1 MNTFVRMVLLLLL
14 ADLVGRLAGE
24 AIDLMQ
30 DIHLVHLNG
39 YLYRL
44 LQLTHVDV
52 VVTNYFLAAWIV

>member
-44 LQLTHVDV
+44 LQLTHVYV